1 MEHREQFHWN
11 TRSRSYKEQLHWSSS
26 FLGANTAALL
36 EHTEQ
41 RLSGSRHSCYT
52 RARGGAELSEHTER
66 AALMMHLQ
74 QWRCCIC
81 FQRGAAPC
89 DPAKLL
95 SVLWVSSRP
104 MWTVVSAPRELLLH
118 VIQHSCSLCSWEAA
132 APCAPLEQVY
142 MLLESRCCMCSSRA
156 AAALCPLGRSCSVCS
171 SETAVCVPRK

>member
-1 MEHREQFHWN
+1 VSEHSKCSSGFLGADTAPFMEHREQFHWN

-36 EHTEQ
+36 EHKEQ

-52 RARGGAELSEHTER
+52 GARGGAELSEHTER

-89 DPAKLL
+89 D
-95 SVLWVSSRP
+95 
-104 MWTVVSAPRELLLH
+104 
-118 VIQHSCSLCSWEAA
+118 
-132 APCAPLEQVY
+132 PLEQVY